1 MQIRYKLARPRD
13 ASAIAEMSRDLIETG
28 VGWSWRT
35 PRVAHAIA
43 DPDTVVVK
51 AIVGGRAVG
60 FGIMGFGDEEAH
72 LELLAVTRDKHRRGI
87 GRGLVEWLEDTA
99 LSAGIG
105 IVRLEVREI
114 RHGERR
120 FYERLGYRAVKVTPQ
135 YYAGRESAVRM
146 AKDLWER
153 VSAPAGPDED
163 ENR

>member
-1 MQIRYKLARPRD
+1 MSVRFKLASRRD
-13 ASAIAEMSRDLIETG
+13 AAGIAAMSRDLIETG
-28 VGWSWRT
+28 VGWSWRP
-35 PRVAHAIA
+35 PRVAHAIV

-51 AIVGGRAVG
+51 AVLGGRAVG

-72 LELLAVTRDKHRRGI
+72 LELLAVTQDRRRRGI
-87 GRGLVEWLEDTA
+87 GRGIVEWLEETA
-99 LSAGIG
+99 LAAGIG

-120 FYERLGYRAVKVTPQ
+120 FYERLGYRSVAVTRQ

-153 VSAPAGPDED
+153 VSTPAGPDD
-163 ENR
+163 ESL

>member
-1 MQIRYKLARPRD
+1 MQVRYKLARPRD
-13 ASAIAEMSRDLIETG
+13 ASAIAAMSRDLIESG

-43 DPDTVVVK
+43 DADTVVVK

-72 LELLAVTRDKHRRGI
+72 LELLAVTRDVRRRGI
-87 GRGLVEWLEDTA
+87 GRGLVE
-99 LSAGIG
+99 
-105 IVRLEVREI
+105 RLEVREI

-120 FYERLGYRAVKVTPQ
+120 FYERLGYRAIKVTPQ

-163 ENR
+163 DDNR